1 MKISELLQ
9 KPEFNEQIE
18 SVVSG
23 HIVAV
28 YQKANMEPPI
38 PRWIDNQFVYAD
50 PAPAKY
56 AARLREGVILLA
68 GVLDSFQE
76 SDKAEGDNNE

>member
-9 KPEFNEQIE
+9 KPEFNEKIE

-38 PRWIDNQFVYAD
+38 PRWQGNRFIYAD
-50 PAPAKY
+50 PAPEKY
-56 AARLREGVILLA
+56 AKHLREGVVLMA
-68 GVLDSFQE
+68 TVLDSFQE
-76 SDKAEGDNNE
+76 LEKSEGDNNG

>member
-9 KPEFNEQIE
+9 KPEFNEKIE

-38 PRWIDNQFVYAD
+38 PRGSTISLFTLIQRQR
-50 PAPAKY
+50 KY
-56 AARLREGVILLA
+56 AKHLREGVFLMA
-68 GVLDSFQE
+68 TVLDSFQE
-76 SDKAEGDNNE
+76 LEKSEGDNNG

>member
-9 KPEFNEQIE
+9 KPEFNEKIE
-18 SVVSG
+18 SALSG

-38 PRWIDNQFVYAD
+38 PRWQDNQFVYAD

-56 AARLREGVILLA
+56 AKHLRQGVVLMAGLLDEFYENQE
-68 GVLDSFQE
+68 LD
-76 SDKAEGDNNE
+76 KNE

>member
-9 KPEFNEQIE
+9 KPEFNEKIE
-18 SVVSG
+18 SAVSG
-23 HIVAV
+23 HIVAI
-28 YQKANMEPPI
+28 YQKVNMEPPI

-56 AARLREGVILLA
+56 AKHLREGVVLMA
-68 GVLDSFQE
+68 VVLDSFQDQDE
-76 SDKAEGDNNE
+76 KVEKHE

>member
-1 MKISELLQ
+1 MKISELLK
-9 KPEFNEQIE
+9 KPEFNEKIE
-18 SVVSG
+18 SSVSG

-56 AARLREGVILLA
+56 AKHLREGVVLLA
-68 GVLDSFQE
+68 TILDSFQE
-76 SDKAEGDNNE
+76 SDKAEGDNNG

>member
-9 KPEFNEQIE
+9 KPEFNEKIE

-56 AARLREGVILLA
+56 AKHLREGVVLMA
-68 GVLDSFQE
+68 TVLDSFQE
-76 SDKAEGDNNE
+76 LEKSEGDNNG

>member
-9 KPEFNEQIE
+9 KPEFNEKIE
-18 SVVSG
+18 SAVSG
-23 HIVAV
+23 HIVAI
-28 YQKANMEPPI
+28 YQKVNMEPPI

-56 AARLREGVILLA
+56 AKHLREGVVLMA
-68 GVLDSFQE
+68 VVLDSFQDQDE
-76 SDKAEGDNNE
+76 KVKKHE

>member
-9 KPEFNEQIE
+9 KPEFNEKIE
-18 SVVSG
+18 SAVSG
-23 HIVAV
+23 HIVAI
-28 YQKANMEPPI
+28 YQKVNMEPPI

-56 AARLREGVILLA
+56 AKHLREGVVLMA
-68 GVLDSFQE
+68 VVLDSFQE
-76 SDKAEGDNNE
+76 SDKAEGDNNG

>member
-9 KPEFNEQIE
+9 KPEFNEKIE

-50 PAPAKY
+50 PDQSTQNTCAK
-56 AARLREGVILLA
+56 V
-68 GVLDSFQE
+68 FF
-76 SDKAEGDNNE
+76 